1 MSDASQLMP
10 TGIPGLDQLLEGGIV
25 RGNSLLIE
33 GPPGSGKSTL
43 GVRILYEGVTRYH
56 EPGLLVTFEEFPRQ
70 VYAEAFNYG
79 IDLHALEEASMLRVI
94 WTPPSRVLESFRGKS
109 DLVEKIVK
117 EIGVRRLLIDSIT
130 HFKRV
135 SSDEPKLR
143 EILSGILTNLKIAG
157 VNALLVKE
165 LERQDKETISFE
177 EYLVDASLRLHNKSE
192 GAHGENTR
200 YLEVRKT
207 RGHGHVSGL
216 HPFQLDTGGFRIF
229 PRLRAKDVRKIL
241 PSSRPASRERV
252 TFGVKGLDAM
262 LCGGLLPGS
271 QAVVSGY
278 AGCGKTVLSS
288 HFLDRGLKSGGQGII
303 LSLKDD
309 AEAIMAG
316 AESLGMDWR
325 PAVVSGQLRVL
336 HFHPLGISIEEVV
349 DQLIYEVCRVRPDR
363 FICDSV
369 DGLAQVAGSHDSL
382 RQHVLVMT
390 DILLAAGATSLF
402 IQDARR
408 MGGESDDDL
417 LWLAHL
423 AACSIKFSMA
433 EVEGSLRRFV
443 TIVKHAG
450 SDHTKELREFHI
462 DDHGLHVQRSGAGLS
477 GILTGQAQRALRNLS
492 NDVLPTLGS
501 VDGTL
506 QRIAASNMASRV
518 LLDDVREAR
527 QQVALIDAQL
537 REYFGGVDIAEHVA
551 AAPAARD
558 TRLSAVRILLAEDN
572 FTNQQVA
579 LGILKK
585 LGLRADAVANGA
597 EAVKALETLPYD
609 LVLMDVQMPEM
620 DGYEATQQIRN
631 PQSAVTNHGIP
642 IIAMTAHAMQGD
654 RERCLEAGMNDYVTK
669 PIAPQALAEALDKWL
684 PKEEGELRNARND
697 QRDGGATD
705 VSIVESQAPIFDKAG
720 MMARLMEDED
730 LARTVAEGFLEDI
743 PRQIEALRGYLEAG
757 DAPGAERQAHAI
769 KGASANVGGE
779 ALCAAAFDMEK
790 AAKAGDLYAAGGHMA
805 ELDAQFDRLK
815 EAMIKD
821 L

>member
-462 DDHGLHVQRSGAGLS
+462 DDHGLHVQSAGAGLS

-518 LLDDVREAR
+518 LLDDVHEAR

-551 AAPAARD
+551 AVPTARD

-572 FTNQQVA
+572 ITNQQVA

-597 EAVKALETLPYD
+597 EAVKSLETLPYD

-620 DGYEATQQIRN
+620 DGIEATRRIRN
-631 PQSAVTNHGIP
+631 PQSAVTNHGVP

-654 RERCLEAGMNDYVTK
+654 RERCLTAGMNDYVTK
-669 PIAPQALAEALDKWL
+669 PVSPQALAQALDKWL
-684 PKEEGELRNARND
+684 PNEEGELQAAQND
-697 QRDGGATD
+697 QKDSNSTE
-705 VSIVESQAPIFDKAG
+705 VSIDESQAPIFNKAD
-720 MMARLMEDED
+720 MLARLMNDEN
-730 LARTVAEGFLEDI
+730 LARTVVEGFLNDI
-743 PRQIEALRGYLEAG
+743 PRQIEVLRGYVETG
-757 DAPGAERQAHAI
+757 DVTNAERQAHTI

-779 ALCAAAFDMEK
+779 ALRSVAFEMEK
-790 AAKAGDLYAAGGHMA
+790 VGK
-805 ELDAQFDRLK
+805 EKNLDKLTMLLPKLEREFDRLRQ
-815 EAMIKD
+815 AMQQK
-821 L
+821 